1 MTQETLERL
10 LIDRT
15 LGELPTETTELL
27 EEYLRLRPDRGVIE
41 ARVSETVR
49 LARLALRAEEPVE
62 GTALPPLSPRVREE
76 ASPRRTHVGR
86 WRRHLAVAAG
96 LLLAFFLGSS
106 LTSPD
111 ASRDTLPV
119 AHGTTGGSH
128 HTAVH
133 SSEFWSL
140 SRLQADRASRTAT
153 RTQRIKWIG
162 PLTPSRI
169 GEES

>member
-1 MTQETLERL
+1 MNQETLERL
-10 LIDRT
+10 LIDRK

-27 EEYLRLRPDRGVIE
+27 EAYLRLQPDRGVLE
-41 ARVSETVR
+41 ARVGETVR
-49 LARLALRAEEPVE
+49 LAHLALGAREPTT
-62 GTALPPLSPRVREE
+62 GAALPPLSARVRAG
-76 ASPRRTHVGR
+76 ASSRRTYVGR

-111 ASRDTLPV
+111 AMHSRTPMAQSV
-119 AHGTTGGSH
+119 RGPHR
-128 HTAVH
+128 TAIR

-153 RTQRIKWIG
+153 RTQRVKWIG